1 MSCKVVPPPLPAWV
15 RPPRRRGLVCWPAV
29 GSALAVAVLLVTGVV
44 AWAVSHPPARPQQQ
58 ASASAARTAR
68 EVKPR
73 ARVKRSLPV
82 AAAAPARPVLEP
94 APTRPVADLTPL
106 PLAAPARKTPAAET
120 YGTRIR
126 FLANPTLAAG
136 QARREGKLL
145 FLLHLSG
152 NLEEACFT

>member
-1 MSCKVVPPPLPAWV
+1 
-15 RPPRRRGLVCWPAV
+15 
-29 GSALAVAVLLVTGVV
+29 LAVAVLLVAGVV

-58 ASASAARTAR
+58 ASASATQPAR
-68 EVKPR
+68 EVRPP

-82 AAAAPARPVLEP
+82 AAVRAPARPVLEP
-94 APTRPVADLTPL
+94 VPTRPIADLTPL
-106 PLAAPARKTPAAET
+106 PLTAPARKTPAAET

-152 NLEEACFT
+152 NLEDACFT